1 MEGLEFDQI
10 RGTEWGWL
18 ERKFEKEEGIQVVRD
33 MEGDKALGMDGFS
46 MAFLHHYWRVVEKDI
61 FAIFEDFYFFY
72 KLSLKSFINIIS
84 LKNLSLLLSL
94 L

>member
-10 RGTEWGWL
+10 RGTGWGWL
-18 ERKFEKEEGIQVVRD
+18 ERKFEKEGIQVVRD

-46 MAFLHHYWRVVEKDI
+46 MAFLHYHWRVVEKDV
-61 FAIFEDFYFFY
+61 FAIFEDFYFFD

>member
-18 ERKFEKEEGIQVVRD
+18 ERKFEKEGIQVVRD

-46 MAFLHHYWRVVEKDI
+46 MAFLHYHWRVVEKDV
-61 FAIFEDFYFFY
+61 FAIFEDFYFFD

>member
-33 MEGDKALGMDGFS
+33 MEGDRAPCPNGFS
-46 MAFLHHYWRVVEKDI
+46 MAFFHHCWKVVEKDI
-61 FAIFEDFYFFY
+61 LAVFKEFYQYRKF
-72 KLSLKSFINIIS
+72 
-84 LKNLSLLLSL
+84 
-94 L
+94 